1 MHSWESRL
9 FGLSKIDYDF
19 SAHLHLFSVDGL
31 FLAFDVNS
39 GSLHLLDQV
48 AWFFLQTLLSTSS
61 WNEAYRRTSYKFGE
75 RVASEATGELQHLG
89 EEGLLFTDDRLLKE
103 YVPSEEL
110 GLKALCLNVA
120 HCCNMACRYCFVP
133 SQVRAEN
140 DLMSPEVVKA
150 AIDFLLRETPYNY
163 LSIDFFGG
171 EPLLNFEA
179 IELAVNYALEEGSK
193 RGKKWKFTLTTNTL
207 LLNERV
213 FSLAKKHNFCMV
225 LSCDGRPEVHDYYR
239 VTPNGKGTQARV
251 VRKIREFLDHWCV
264 DEYYVRGTYTRR
276 NLDFCKDVLYLADI
290 GAESISV
297 EPVASEP
304 GPEYAL
310 RREDLPVIRKEY
322 FRLARL
328 LREREKQGKKIAFYH
343 YCIDPQG
350 GPCVAKRLTGC
361 GAGYQYLAV
370 TPEGEIY
377 PCHQFVGHSE
387 WKMGDV
393 WQGITSPEIRE
404 KFLNA
409 HVYQKEPCKKCWA
422 RFLCGGGCHAQAA
435 LIEGD
440 LLRPHPISCEIVKN
454 RLEAA
459 LYYIALGHQAES
471 EEETLV
477 GKSS

>member
-1 MHSWESRL
+1 L
-9 FGLSKIDYDF
+9 PDFTKIDYDF

-48 AWFFLQTLLSTSS
+48 AWFFLQTLASTGS
-61 WNEAYRRTSYKFGE
+61 WDQAYRK
-75 RVASEATGELQHLG
+75 ASKEFNEQDAAEAAEELWRLG
-89 EEGLLFTDDRLLKE
+89 AEGLLFTDDQSWRD
-103 YVPSEEL
+103 YAPSGEL

-120 HCCNMACRYCFVP
+120 HSCNMACNYCFVP

-140 DLMSPEVVKA
+140 DLMSPRVVKA

-171 EPLLNFEA
+171 EPLLNFET

-193 RGKKWKFTLTTNTL
+193 RGKRWKFTLTTNVL
-207 LLNERV
+207 LLTERV
-213 FSLAKKHNFCMV
+213 FSLAKEHNFCMV

-239 VTPNGKGTQARV
+239 VTPNGKGTHAQV
-251 VRKIREFLDHWCV
+251 ISKIKEFLNHWRG

-276 NLDFCKDVLYLADI
+276 NLDFCEDVLYLADI
-290 GAESISV
+290 GAESISI
-297 EPVASEP
+297 EPVASPP
-304 GPEYAL
+304 GPEYAFSY
-310 RREDLPVIRKEY
+310 EDLPVIRKEY
-322 FRLARL
+322 LRLARL
-328 LREREKQGKKIAFYH
+328 LREKEKQGKKVAFYH
-343 YCIDPQG
+343 FCIDLQG

-370 TPEGEIY
+370 TPEGELY

-440 LLRPHPISCEIVKN
+440 LLHPHPVSCEIVKS

-459 LYYIALGHQAES
+459 LYYIALGHQLES
-471 EEETLV
+471 GEESLV
-477 GKSS
+477 GRSS